1 MTYALF
7 DINGTKQSE
16 IDCFHIDCDAQ
27 AETIGRLILGDQFLC
42 AERIGGA
49 V

>member
-7 DINGTKQSE
+7 DINCRKYSE
-16 IDCFHIDCDAQ
+16 IDCFNVDSAAQ
-27 AETIGRLILGDQFLC
+27 AETIGRLILGDRFLC
-42 AERIGGA
+42 VELIGGE

>member
-16 IDCFHIDCDAQ
+16 IDCFHVDSAAQ
-27 AETIGRLILGDQFLC
+27 AETIGRLILGDRFLC
-42 AERIGGA
+42 VELIGGA

>member
-16 IDCFHIDCDAQ
+16 IDCFHVDCDAQ
-27 AETIGRLILGDQFLC
+27 AETIGRLILGYSFLC
-42 AERIGGA
+42 VELIGGA
-49 V
+49 A